1 MTGHGH
7 QGGRMS
13 EQHSS
18 ISIRYERVPRLQP
31 GSPDSVAYLKEHG
44 YVVIANAL
52 DLQQTQHA
60 LAGLWDYL
68 EGLETGID
76 RLDSRTWGDDN
87 WPTAVHGGI
96 LPSYGIGH
104 CQAQWFIRDIPGVKK
119 SFAALWGTDDLLVSF
134 DGVSL
139 WRPWS
144 VDPSWKTNLGSSWLH
159 IDQHPIGRPGRQCVQ
174 GLVNLLPTSESAG
187 GNVIV
192 PGSHRLFTEIPDL
205 YTERL
210 ARIDPSI
217 DHFRFP
223 KEDPLFLDNEPITC
237 HMEAGDLLLWDSRT
251 VHCSSPGSGHEFPGN
266 ELVRAIS
273 LICMMPRSR
282 SNEEVISR
290 RKAAIAKKT
299 STTNWS
305 DRFINADQFPQ
316 ITAVANRQRYTWP
329 AVPALNDN
337 QLKLVGWT
345 DAELA
350 AR

>member
-1 MTGHGH
+1 
-7 QGGRMS
+7 MS

-192 PGSHRLFTEIPDL
+192 PGSHRLFTEIPEL

-282 SNEEVISR
+282 SNEAVISR
-290 RKAAIAKKT
+290 RKAAVAKKT

-329 AVPALNDN
+329 AVPALNDT

-345 DAELA
+345 EAELA
-350 AR
+350 ARK

>member
-1 MTGHGH
+1 
-7 QGGRMS
+7 MS

>member
-1 MTGHGH
+1 
-7 QGGRMS
+7 
-13 EQHSS
+13 
-18 ISIRYERVPRLQP
+18 
-31 GSPDSVAYLKEHG
+31 LKEHG

>member
-1 MTGHGH
+1 
-7 QGGRMS
+7 MS

-329 AVPALNDN
+329 AVPALNDT

-345 DAELA
+345 EAELA
-350 AR
+350 ARK

>member
-1 MTGHGH
+1 
-7 QGGRMS
+7 MS

-96 LPSYGIGH
+96 LPSYGVGH

-329 AVPALNDN
+329 AVPALNDT

>member
-1 MTGHGH
+1 
-7 QGGRMS
+7 MS

-282 SNEEVISR
+282 SNEAVISR
-290 RKAAIAKKT
+290 RKAAVAKKT

-329 AVPALNDN
+329 AVPALNDT

-345 DAELA
+345 EAELA
-350 AR
+350 ARK

>member
-1 MTGHGH
+1 
-7 QGGRMS
+7 MS
-13 EQHSS
+13 EQQNGMK
-18 ISIRYERVPRLQP
+18 IKYEQVPRLQP
-31 GSPDSVAYLKEHG
+31 GSSESIAYLKEHG
-44 YVVIANAL
+44 YVVIANVL
-52 DLQQTQHA
+52 ESEQSETA

-76 RLDSRTWGDDN
+76 RSDNQTWGNDK

-104 CQAQWFIRDIPGVKK
+104 CQAQWFIRDIPKVKK
-119 SFAALWGTDDLLVSF
+119 SFAAIWDTDDLLVSF

-139 WRPWS
+139 WRPWCF
-144 VDPSWKTNLGSSWLH
+144 DPVWKTNLGSSWFH
-159 IDQHPIGRPGRQCVQ
+159 IDQHPIGRTGLQCVQ
-174 GLVNLLPTSESAG
+174 GLVNLLPTSESTG

-192 PGSHRLFTEIPDL
+192 PGSHLLFPEIPEL

-223 KEDPLFLDNEPITC
+223 KDDPLILEKGPITC

-251 VHCSSPGSGHEFPGN
+251 VHCSNPGSGTGLSAN
-266 ELVRAIS
+266 ELIRAVS

-282 SNEEVISR
+282 SNQEVISR
-290 RKAAIAKKT
+290 RKQAVSKRI

-316 ITAVANRQRYTWP
+316 ITSAENAERFVWP
-329 AVPALNDN
+329 AVPELSNS

-345 DAELA
+345 DDELA
-350 AR
+350 VRP